1 MRPDSTWESIKQA
14 TTVER
19 DATLRTI
26 GHPRQALS
34 EAVARD
40 ALLVLVLHNLVR
52 VSLVSIPNVKYRV
65 GDKRYDTHTHTLQ
78 EYNANVWLLIDMIL
92 GGL

>member
-1 MRPDSTWESIKQA
+1 VATEMWMRPDSTWESIKQA

-65 GDKRYDTHTHTLQ
+65 GDKRYDTHCKSTTQ
-78 EYNANVWLLIDMIL
+78 MF
-92 GGL
+92 GC